1 MHGTPPGQEFQPDRL
16 ILGARD
22 PLLHRATAMAR
33 KLPPPSLPAT
43 PRPLEDVRKEAAGC
57 RRCPLW
63 KRATQT
69 VFGAGAADAEIVL
82 VGEQPGD
89 KEDVEGEPFVGPA
102 GQLLRKALVES
113 GLDQRRVYLTNA
125 VKHFKWEPRG
135 KRRLHEKPNTAEV
148 LACQLWL
155 ELELQSLAPR
165 LVVALGATAVRSLL
179 GPGGRVIRDRGTTIA
194 REGGPPVLVT
204 VHPSSILRAPDEA
217 ARKEAFRAFVADLR
231 TAAKTLTRR

>member
-1 MHGTPPGQEFQPDRL
+1 
-16 ILGARD
+16 
-22 PLLHRATAMAR
+22 MAR
-33 KLPPPSLPAT
+33 KPPPPLPAT
-43 PRPLEDVRKEAAGC
+43 PRPLADVRKEAADC
-57 RRCPLW
+57 RLCPLW

-89 KEDVEGEPFVGPA
+89 KEDTMGEPFVGPA
-102 GQLLRKALVES
+102 GQLLRRALAES
-113 GLDQRRVYLTNA
+113 GLDKRRVYLTNA

-135 KRRLHEKPNTAEV
+135 TRRLHEKPNTAEV

-155 ELELQSLAPR
+155 ELELQALAPR

-179 GPGGRVIRDRGTTIA
+179 GPGGRVMRDRGTITT

-204 VHPSSILRAPDEA
+204 VHPSSILRAPDEEG
-217 ARKEAFRAFVADLR
+217 RKDAFRAFVADLR
-231 TAAKTLTRR
+231 AAAKALGRR

>member
-1 MHGTPPGQEFQPDRL
+1 
-16 ILGARD
+16 
-22 PLLHRATAMAR
+22 MAR
-33 KLPPPSLPAT
+33 KLPAPLLPAS
-43 PRPLEDVRKEAAGC
+43 PRPLDEVRAEAAGC

-63 KRATQT
+63 RRATQT
-69 VFGAGAADAEIVL
+69 VFGAGDADADVVL

-89 KEDVEGEPFVGPA
+89 KEDAMGEPFVGPA

-113 GLDQRRVYLTNA
+113 GLDRRRVYLTNA

-165 LVVALGATAVRSLL
+165 LVVAMGATAVRSLL

-194 REGGPPVLVT
+194 REGGLPVLVT
-204 VHPSSILRAPDEA
+204 VHPSSILRAPDDA
-217 ARKEAFRAFVADLR
+217 GRKDAFRAFVADLR
-231 TAAKTLTRR
+231 AAAKVLAR

>member
-1 MHGTPPGQEFQPDRL
+1 
-16 ILGARD
+16 
-22 PLLHRATAMAR
+22 LHRATRMAR
-33 KLPPPSLPAT
+33 KAPARPLPAAR
-43 PRPLEDVRKEAAGC
+43 RPLDEVREEAAGC

-63 KRATQT
+63 RRATQT

-89 KEDVEGEPFVGPA
+89 KEDTMGEPFVGPA
-102 GQLLRKALVES
+102 GQLLHKALAES
-113 GLDQRRVYLTNA
+113 GLDRRRVYLTNA

-135 KRRLHEKPNTAEV
+135 TRRLHEKPNTAEV

-155 ELELQSLAPR
+155 ELELQALAPR

-179 GPGGRVIRDRGTTIA
+179 GPGGRVLRDRGTTIA
-194 REGGPPVLVT
+194 REGGLPVLVT
-204 VHPSSILRAPDEA
+204 VHPSSILRAPDDA

-231 TAAKTLTRR
+231 AAARVLARR